1 MNNEQKAI
9 NQAALQVAKHNADRA
24 REAMTEA
31 EIAADLAIKEAQKAN
46 EAEATGR
53 AGSTGY
59 HAYEALEAADRSAEA
74 ARRASRFARYAQE
87 AAEWAAPESPEAAE
101 ATATATEAIE
111 YAQAA
116 ERAAAKARR
125 KTALAETQQVA
136 VTISTIASDPDNA
149 ANAVALRSRD
159 LLERAADGQSGQ
171 TIDEIAEATIE
182 K

>member
-1 MNNEQKAI
+1 MNDEQRTI
-9 NQAALQVAKHNADRA
+9 NQAALRVAKHNADRA

-46 EAEATGR
+46 EADATGR

-116 ERAAAKARR
+116 ERAAEKAHR
-125 KTALAETQQVA
+125 KTAQAETQQVA
-136 VTISTIASDPDNA
+136 VTISSIANEA
-149 ANAVALRSRD
+149 ENTYQAHD